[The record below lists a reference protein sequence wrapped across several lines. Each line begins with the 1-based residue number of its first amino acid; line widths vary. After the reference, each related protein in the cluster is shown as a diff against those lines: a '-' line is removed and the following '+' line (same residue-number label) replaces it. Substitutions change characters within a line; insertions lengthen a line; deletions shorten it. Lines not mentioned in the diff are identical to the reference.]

1 VLSPTWARASRR
13 HENPIRE
20 LCRRAG
26 IPQLRKPPAPF
37 RFVRECRETIRGSPR
52 GIRDANDNKRPEVP
66 TAEEAVMKTIPLS
79 SIMEFQL
86 KSQKTVRG
94 TGFAESAVWAVFA
107 ASSAITV
114 VLSLSQIGPP
124 SVQPSSPNSCSVVW
138 DQQNTQPV
146 YPLQTI

>member
-1 VLSPTWARASRR
+1 MASGGGKTDPKSLSLRTAADRRISDMNTPFGSFNLAVAIRA
-13 HENPIRE
+13 
-20 LCRRAG
+20 
-26 IPQLRKPPAPF
+26 
-37 RFVRECRETIRGSPR
+37 
-52 GIRDANDNKRPEVP
+52 IRDANDNKRREVP

-86 KSQKTVRG
+86 NSQKTVRG

-114 VLSLSQIGPP
+114 VLSLSQIGQP
-124 SVQPSSPNSCSVVW
+124 SVQPSSPNSCSVVC